1 MYHRYRSDDHSFRFT
16 GIVKLKSILLDCFGD
31 SSAPSEMRAF
41 INMPDIDFSSAESR
55 APTQNWILVSPTSLT
70 KDPVEYP
77 TKYTIVF
84 RFLFSYFIRAFK
96 FANVSH
102 LSLFFPSNYG
112 SKSSKLKYIGLMGEF
127 ILNKVNPVITKYELV
142 PNPADHKSE
151 TEMMS
156 SAINRQG
163 F

>member
-1 MYHRYRSDDHSFRFT
+1 M
-16 GIVKLKSILLDCFGD
+16 KSILLDCFAD
-31 SSAPSEMRAF
+31 NSAPSEMRAF
-41 INMPDIDFSSAESR
+41 INMPDIDFSSVESKTS
-55 APTQNWILVSPTSLT
+55 AQSWTLVSPTSIT
-70 KDPVEYP
+70 KDPIEYP
-77 TKYTIVF
+77 TKYHVKNHF
-84 RFLFSYFIRAFK
+84 FPHPLFRAFK

-102 LSLFFPSNYG
+102 LTLFFPTNYG

-127 ILNKVNPVITKYELV
+127 ILNKANPVITKYELV

-156 SAINRQG
+156 SAVNRQG

>member
-1 MYHRYRSDDHSFRFT
+1 
-16 GIVKLKSILLDCFGD
+16 
-31 SSAPSEMRAF
+31 MRAF
-41 INMPDIDFSSAESR
+41 LNMPEIDFSSADTR
-55 APTQNWILVSPTSLT
+55 TPTQNWILVPPASLT

-77 TKYTIVF
+77 AKYFIVSVLITH
-84 RFLFSYFIRAFK
+84 FLIRAFK

-127 ILNKVNPVITKYELV
+127 ILNKANPVITKYELV

-156 SAINRQG
+156 TAINRQG